1 MGDAVLSAF
10 VTYVVNKA
18 LIEAE
23 EELKLIA
30 GVNKELS
37 KFSQTYETIRAVL
50 EDAEEKQVKNPT
62 VRDWL
67 RNLKDVF
74 YEADDFLDEFAFQ
87 ALRRKMEGGEQ
98 TSQVCGVL
106 SCFGLSH
113 LSFSTKAA
121 HKIKD
126 IRERLDG
133 IAKERETL
141 RLRELTD
148 TGRFEILRRP
158 PTSSLVDESTVF
170 GREKD
175 KENIIKLLLSED
187 NNNNTTIT
195 LSVLPILGLGGLGK
209 STLAQIIYNDTRVTE
224 HFDLRMWVFVSQ
236 NFNNIKL
243 TNAMVEAA
251 TKSKF
256 DLTNLNMLQ
265 ETLAEK
271 LKGKKFFL
279 VLDDVWN
286 ENRVVWEQACLP
298 LKTGRSGS
306 KVVVTTRNQ
315 RVAEIMGTQP
325 AYPLKR
331 LSEDDCWT
339 LFCRA
344 AFAEDEFA
352 DNEKLKAI
360 GKEIVSKLDGVPL
373 AAKTVGSMLFAKYNE
388 DDWQKV
394 LNSEFWELPVN
405 ENDIM
410 PPLKL
415 SYQTLPSHLKQ
426 CFSYCSIFQKGY
438 AFDKEKLIKIWMAQ
452 GFLQQQGEKQMEDVG
467 SENFDDLLGRS
478 FFHKVKG
485 SYNMHDMMH
494 ALAQYV
500 SIDECFIAQDG
511 RLQGIPNKVRHLSL
525 TSETLQPI
533 SLEALFGFSN
543 LRTLIVLNGFNSN
556 PVQVPTDLFI
566 KLKCLRVLD
575 FSNTFLEELPE
586 SISNLLH
593 LRYLDLSATA
603 IAKLPDSICR
613 LWNLQTLRLRDCFS
627 LKGLPNGITSL
638 INLRYL
644 EEDSRLISNVVG
656 IGNLTSLRELPLFK
670 VQKEIGH
677 RITELKDMTELRGR
691 LCILNLENVADA
703 YEAKEAKLSSK
714 RHIQALQ
721 LEWTDY
727 GVPDWTDENVLECL
741 QPHDNLKE
749 LYIEGYNG
757 ARFPSWIG
765 DPIFT
770 CLTQVRLDY
779 CKCINLPPLG
789 QLQFLS
795 HLQVQGLDEIK
806 RVGNEFYGHGSNAG
820 FPSLKALHFEEMQQ
834 WSEWSEVKKS
844 HFPCIRELSII
855 RCPKLKGLPTLSS
868 LSSMNI
874 SSCSSLRH
882 LPVNMTRLERLA
894 IQHCENI
901 VVRPESY
908 GLQSL
913 LSLEQLDIEN
923 CPNFMSLAKLDEV
936 HLPTSIRK
944 LRISSCI
951 GPENMIFKEIKSLT
965 SLQSLEISDCR
976 NLTSLPEGLHG
987 LPSLENFYVIRCAMV
1002 EDFPEESLPKTL
1014 QYLSIEGCP
1023 TLSECCRKE
1032 IALDKHITDH
1042 VPNIIIDGQRV
1053 TRRKSSVPD
1062 QTIE

>member
-1 MGDAVLSAF
+1 M
-10 VTYVVNKA
+10 
-18 LIEAE
+18 
-23 EELKLIA
+23 
-30 GVNKELS
+30 
-37 KFSQTYETIRAVL
+37 
-50 EDAEEKQVKNPT
+50 
-62 VRDWL
+62 
-67 RNLKDVF
+67 
-74 YEADDFLDEFAFQ
+74 
-87 ALRRKMEGGEQ
+87 
-98 TSQVCGVL
+98 
-106 SCFGLSH
+106 SCFGLSR
-113 LSFSTKAA
+113 LSFSSKAA

-133 IAKERETL
+133 IAKERENL

-158 PTSSLVDESTVF
+158 PTSSLVDESAVF
-170 GREKD
+170 GREED
-175 KENIIKLLLSED
+175 KENIIKFLLSED
-187 NNNNTTIT
+187 RTSSV
-195 LSVLPILGLGGLGK
+195 SVLPILGFGGLGK

-224 HFDLRMWVFVSQ
+224 HFDVKMWVFVSQ
-236 NFNNIKL
+236 NFNDIKL
-243 TNAMVEAA
+243 TNAVIEAV
-251 TKSKF
+251 TKSKS

-286 ENRVVWEQACLP
+286 ENRAIWEKACLP
-298 LKTGRSGS
+298 LKAGRSGS
-306 KVVVTTRNQ
+306 KVLVTTRNQ
-315 RVAEIMGTQP
+315 RVAEITGTKPPYQ
-325 AYPLKR
+325 LRR
-331 LSEDDCWT
+331 LSENDCWT

-352 DNEKLKAI
+352 DEKLKAI
-360 GKEIVSKLDGVPL
+360 GKEIVAKLGGVPL
-373 AAKTVGSMLFAKYNE
+373 AAKTVGSMLYAKYNE
-388 DDWQKV
+388 DDWNKV
-394 LNSEFWELPVN
+394 LTSEYWELPMN
-405 ENDIM
+405 ENDII

-438 AFDKEKLIKIWMAQ
+438 AFDKDKLIKIWMAQ

-467 SENFDDLLGRS
+467 SEYFDDLLGRS
-478 FFHKVKG
+478 FFQRVKG
-485 SYNMHDMMH
+485 SYIMHDMMH
-494 ALAQYV
+494 SLAQYV
-500 SIDECFIAQDG
+500 SIDECFIAHDG
-511 RLQGIPNKVRHLSL
+511 RLQGIPNKLRHLSL
-525 TSETLQPI
+525 TSETLQPF

-543 LRTLIVLNGFNSN
+543 LRTLILLYGFNSN
-556 PVQVPTDLFI
+556 PIQIPIDLFI

-603 IAKLPDSICR
+603 ITRLPDSICR

-627 LKGLPNGITSL
+627 LKGLPNGITNL

-644 EEDSRLISNVVG
+644 EEDSRLISNVAG
-656 IGNLTSLRELPLFK
+656 IGNLTSLRELSLFK

-691 LCILNLENVADA
+691 LCILNLENVTDD
-703 YEAKEAKLSSK
+703 EAKGAKLSDK
-714 RHIQALQ
+714 RHLHALQ

-727 GVPDWTDENVLECL
+727 GVPDWSGENVLECL

-757 ARFPSWIG
+757 TRFPSWIG
-765 DPIFT
+765 DPSFS
-770 CLTQVRLDY
+770 CLTNVRLDY
-779 CKCINLPPLG
+779 CKCSNLPPLG

-795 HLQVQGLDEIK
+795 HLQIQGLDEIK
-806 RVGNEFYGHGSNAG
+806 HVGREFYGYGSNAG
-820 FPSLKALHFEEMQQ
+820 FPSLKALQFENMSQ
-834 WSEWSEVKKS
+834 WSEWSEVQKC

-855 RCPKLKGLPTLSS
+855 RCPNLKGLPTLSS
-868 LSSMNI
+868 LSSIHI
-874 SSCSSLRH
+874 SNCSSLRH
-882 LPVNMTRLERLA
+882 LPLNITRLERLA
-894 IQHCENI
+894 IHHCENLA
-901 VVRPESY
+901 VQPESY

-923 CPNFMSLAKLDEV
+923 CPNFMSLAKPDEV

-951 GPENMIFKEIKSLT
+951 GPDNLIFKEIKSLT
-965 SLQSLEISDCR
+965 LLQSLEISDCR
-976 NLTSLPEGLHG
+976 NLISLPDGLHD
-987 LPSLENFYVIRCAMV
+987 LPSLESFYVIRCPMV
-1002 EDFPEESLPKTL
+1002 ADFPEESLPKTL

-1023 TLSECCRKE
+1023 ALIECCRKE

-1042 VPNIIIDGQRV
+1042 VPNVIFDGQRV
-1053 TRRKSSVPD
+1053 MRRKPTIPDYSSD
-1062 QTIE
+1062 FAGKNQFM